1 MDLRDKLRQ
10 IESARLK
17 RPAASGPEVRS
28 LSYSANFEVGS
39 VLTGDEMPTPF
50 GAFFCYRKDCP
61 ANYRHG
67 SIEISTL
74 LSKRSELLGVIGQ
87 NPALANLD
95 LKKILFFDTETTG
108 ISGGAGMLAFLIGLG
123 YFTDDGFTVVQFF
136 LDEVQDERA
145 LLYEFNNLL
154 ANCEL
159 VVSYNG
165 KSFDAP
171 LLETRNIFHRLH
183 NRLSQLPH
191 LDLLHCA
198 RRLWRQALPDCAL
211 TTIEA
216 QILRHQRLG
225 DIPSFL
231 IPHLYFDYLRARDAR
246 PLLPVFY
253 HNQQDVLAMAALL
266 VKLCNLFENP
276 FEEAEAPAVI
286 ISLAKI
292 FENLFQHE
300 RAIEL
305 YNQLLQTQLETNLR
319 REALMRLAFGYKR
332 MGDWPQAAQ
341 AWKRYLSGESFH
353 PLPYIELAKYY
364 EHRQQRLDQAKTL
377 VEKALTEVQIIEGL
391 GRKNDWLVYKE
402 DLEYRRKRLIR
413 KLHARRPSPACAPL
427 LDVSSE

>member
-1 MDLRDKLRQ
+1 MDIRDKLRQ
-10 IESARLK
+10 IN
-17 RPAASGPEVRS
+17 S
-28 LSYSANFEVGS
+28 LRRKSDLTVGS
-39 VLTGDEMPTPF
+39 AGRSISRTEDFEIGNILAVVEKPTPF
-50 GAFFCYRKDCP
+50 GAFFCHQKNCP

-67 SIEISTL
+67 SIEISAL
-74 LSKRSELLGVIGQ
+74 LTKPSELLGVIAQ
-87 NPALANLD
+87 NQTLAKID
-95 LKKILFFDTETTG
+95 LKKIIFFDTETTG
-108 ISGGAGMLAFLIGLG
+108 VSGGVGMYAFLVGLG
-123 YFTDDGFTVVQFF
+123 FFSDGGFTVLQFF
-136 LDEVQDERA
+136 LDDIQDERA
-145 LLYEFNNLL
+145 LLHEFNNLL
-154 ANCEL
+154 ENCEL

-171 LLETRNIFHRLH
+171 LLETRNIVHRLH
-183 NRLSQLPH
+183 NRLNQLPH

-216 QILRHQRLG
+216 QILEHRRLG

-231 IPHLYFDYLRARDAR
+231 IPHLYFDYLRERDAR

-276 FEEAEAPAVI
+276 FGEAEEPVVI
-286 ISLAKI
+286 MSLAKV

-305 YNQLLQTQLETNLR
+305 YNQLLQNQIATNLR

-332 MGDWPQAAQ
+332 MGNWPRAAQ
-341 AWKRYLSGESFH
+341 AWQRYLSSEPFH

-364 EHRQQRLDQAKTL
+364 EHRQQRLDQAKQL

-391 GRKNDWLVYKE
+391 GRKTDWLVYKE

-413 KLHARRPSPACAPL
+413 KLHARRPSPARAPL
-427 LDVSSE
+427 LDISCE